1 VTINEMHI
9 AVDLGVQKVA
19 SFQADTLLPQEID
32 HELNMAMDRFVKQRY
47 NPLSNRYRRGFEQ
60 SQKRIDDLRT
70 LIEDVTIPQTAT
82 FGVVYNSNAGK
93 ITADRFVF
101 PVDYQFLLNVKA
113 RVFFECPYKP
123 IATST
128 TTKDVQY
135 IKVPLDRKPG
145 YKVQKIERYD
155 EESTTFKTVIQ
166 AEVLSEGL
174 TNEQLFQQNL
184 YTDGIVA
191 SQSFDDSQGNL
202 GQLTGAQYTTTP
214 PTADSPIADGSEF
227 YLRAERELDSEYD
240 TFSAEPGTG
249 TMLKILYIRP
259 GVGTPESVSITTG
272 LGEVQHI
279 SRQSRITSKK
289 LTSCKFVT
297 QDEIHTLLDD
307 PFNTTKDGGPLY
319 TVQENSIDVYCQENF
334 VASNAIIRYLRR
346 PQRMDK
352 SLFVGCEL
360 PEHTHAEIVEMAV
373 KSILEGF
380 ESPRYQTQTGEV
392 LESE

>member
-1 VTINEMHI
+1 
-9 AVDLGVQKVA
+9 
-19 SFQADTLLPQEID
+19 
-32 HELNMAMDRFVKQRY
+32 MAMDRFVKQRY

-145 YKVQKIERYD
+145 YKVQRIERYD

>member
-1 VTINEMHI
+1 MHI

-82 FGVVYNSNAGK
+82 FGEVYDSNAGK

-101 PVDYQFLLNVKA
+101 PADYQFLLNVKT
-113 RVFFECPYKP
+113 RVFYECPYQA
-123 IATST
+123 ISVST
-128 TTKDVQY
+128 TTKDIQH
-135 IKVPLDRKPG
+135 IRVPLDRKPG
-145 YKVQKIERYD
+145 FRVQKIERYD
-155 EESTTFKTVIQ
+155 EESTSFKTIIQ
-166 AEVLSEGL
+166 SEVLEDGL
-174 TNEQLFQQNL
+174 TNQQLFQQNL
-184 YTDGIVA
+184 YSDGVVA
-191 SQSFDDSQGNL
+191 SLSFDDSENNI
-202 GQLTGAQYTTTP
+202 GQLDGGQYTSTP
-214 PTADSPIADGSEF
+214 PTADSPLADGSEF
-227 YLRAERELDSEYD
+227 YLRAERELNSEYD
-240 TFSAEPGTG
+240 TFSAEPNTG
-249 TMLKILYIRP
+249 RILKITYIRP
-259 GVGTPESVSITTG
+259 GGAPLLVESVFISTG
-272 LGEVQHI
+272 MGEVRHL
-279 SRQSRITSKK
+279 SRQSRNGVNK

-307 PFNTTKDGGPLY
+307 PFNTTKDGAPLY
-319 TVQENSIDVYCQENF
+319 TIQENSIDVYCRENF

-360 PEHTHAEIVEMAV
+360 PEHTHAEIVEMTV

>member
-1 VTINEMHI
+1 MHI

-82 FGVVYNSNAGK
+82 FGVVYDSNAGK

>member
-1 VTINEMHI
+1 MHI

>member
-1 VTINEMHI
+1 MHI
-9 AVDLGVQKVA
+9 AVNLGVQKVA

-70 LIEDVTIPQTAT
+70 LIEDVTIPQTST
-82 FGVVYNSNAGK
+82 FGVVFDSNAGK
-93 ITADRFVF
+93 ITSDRFVF
-101 PVDYQFLLNVKA
+101 PADYQFLLNVKT
-113 RVFFECPYKP
+113 RVYFECPYKP
-123 IATST
+123 ISAST
-128 TTKDVQY
+128 TVKDVQY
-135 IKVPLDRKPG
+135 VKVPLDEKPG
-145 YKVQKIERYD
+145 YRIYKIERWD
-155 EESTTFKTVIQ
+155 EESNTYRTIIQ
-166 AEVLSEGL
+166 ASVLGDGL
-174 TNEQLFQQNL
+174 TNEQLFHQNL
-184 YTDGIVA
+184 YNDGVIA
-191 SQSFDDSQGNL
+191 SLSFDDSDHNL
-202 GQLTGAQYTTTP
+202 GQLTGLQYTTTP
-214 PTADSPIADGSEF
+214 PNADSPIADGSEF
-227 YLRAERELDSEYD
+227 YLRAERELNSEYD
-240 TFSAEPGTG
+240 TFSPEPGTG
-249 TMLKILYIRP
+249 HILKISYIRP
-259 GVGTPESVSITTG
+259 GSELAAQTTYITTG
-272 LGEVQHI
+272 LGEVRHL
-279 SRQSRITSKK
+279 SRQARNNASK

-334 VASNAIIRYLRR
+334 LASNAIIRYLRR

-352 SLFVGCEL
+352 SLLMGCEL
-360 PEHTHAEIVEMAV
+360 PEHTHAEIVEMTV

>member
-1 VTINEMHI
+1 MHI

-70 LIEDVTIPQTAT
+70 LIEDVSIPQTAT

-101 PVDYQFLLNVKA
+101 PADYQFLLNVKA
-113 RVFFECPYKP
+113 RVFFECPYKT
-123 IATST
+123 ISTST
-128 TTKDVQY
+128 TKKNVQY
-135 IKVPLDRKPG
+135 IKVPLDEKPG
-145 YKVQKIERYD
+145 YRVQKIERYD
-155 EESTTFKTVIQ
+155 EESTSFKTILQ
-166 AEVLSEGL
+166 APVLADGL

-184 YTDGIVA
+184 YSDGVVA
-191 SQSFDDSQGNL
+191 SLSFDDSDNNL
-202 GQLTGAQYTTTP
+202 GQLDGSQYTSTP
-214 PTADSPIADGSEF
+214 PPSDSPIADGSEF
-227 YLRAERELDSEYD
+227 YLRAEREQDSEYD

-249 TMLKILYIRP
+249 RILKIQYIRP
-259 GVGTPESVSITTG
+259 GSELTAESSYITTG
-272 LGEVQHI
+272 LGEVVHI
-279 SRQSRITSKK
+279 SRQARITSNK

-334 VASNAIIRYLRR
+334 VASNAIMRYLRR
-346 PQRMDK
+346 PQRMNK
-352 SLFVGCEL
+352 TSLVGCEL
-360 PEHTHAEIVEMAV
+360 QEHNQAEIVEMAV
-373 KSILEGF
+373 KSILECF

>member
-1 VTINEMHI
+1 MHI

-82 FGVVYNSNAGK
+82 FGVVYDSNAGK

-101 PVDYQFLLNVKA
+101 PADYQFLLNVKT
-113 RVFFECPYKP
+113 RVYFECPYKN
-123 IATST
+123 ISAST

-135 IKVPLDRKPG
+135 VKVPLDRKPG
-145 YKVQKIERYD
+145 YKVMKIERYD
-155 EESTTFKTVIQ
+155 EESASFITIIQ
-166 AEVLSEGL
+166 AEVLGEGL
-174 TNEQLFQQNL
+174 TNQQLFQQNL
-184 YTDGIVA
+184 YSDGIIA
-191 SQSFDDSQGNL
+191 SLSFDDSANNL
-202 GQLTGAQYTTTP
+202 GNSDGYQYTTTP
-214 PTADSPIADGSEF
+214 ETADSPIADGSEF
-227 YLRAERELDSEYD
+227 YLRAEREQDSEYD

-249 TMLKILYIRP
+249 RILKISYIRP
-259 GVGTPESVSITTG
+259 GVELDAQTVYITTG
-272 LGEVQHI
+272 LGEVQHL
-279 SRQSRITSKK
+279 SRQARNAVNK

-319 TVQENSIDVYCQENF
+319 TVQENSIDVYCRENF